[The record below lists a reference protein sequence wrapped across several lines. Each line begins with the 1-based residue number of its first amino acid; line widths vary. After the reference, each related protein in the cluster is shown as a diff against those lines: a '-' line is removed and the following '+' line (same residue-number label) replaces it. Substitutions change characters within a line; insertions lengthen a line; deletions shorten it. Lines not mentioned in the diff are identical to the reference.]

1 MNSIMEVRKEAR
13 LREWA
18 DMIAECQSSGMTI
31 KEWCRENGISQK
43 TYYNRLRKVRLRAM
57 QDMPGGIPSVPA
69 DRHDNDVSFKQ
80 LEINAPST
88 SGTAIVTLH
97 VQNGT
102 LEVSSGA
109 DRETI
114 EAVLLALK
122 TVC

>member
-1 MNSIMEVRKEAR
+1 MNSIIEVRTEAK

-18 DMIAECQSSGMTI
+18 GMVIECQSSGMTI
-31 KEWCRENGISQK
+31 KEWCRENGIAQK
-43 TYYNRLRKVRLRAM
+43 TYYCRLKKVRLRAM
-57 QDMPGGIPSVPA
+57 QDMPGGISSITTVQHG
-69 DRHDNDVSFKQ
+69 HDVRFRQ

-88 SGTAIVTLH
+88 SGSAAVTLH

-114 EAVLLALK
+114 KAVLLALK
-122 TVC
+122 AVC